1 VSKGSDVRRSDH
13 PISTLFLDR
22 WSPRAMT
29 GEPISEEELM
39 RLFEAARW
47 APSASN
53 TQPWR
58 MLYARRDTAHWP
70 LFFDLLVERN
80 QLWCRNAAALVLFVS
95 ETINARTGRPMPT
108 PSYDTGAAWAS
119 FALQGV
125 MNGLVVHGM
134 RGFDAARARDTLRVP
149 EGVEVEAMAAVGRPG
164 RTEDLPDVFH
174 AGETP
179 NSRRPLAQTVCEGP
193 FAFTPDDTR

>member
-1 VSKGSDVRRSDH
+1 MIKGSDIRQPDH
-13 PISTLFLDR
+13 PIATLFLDR
-22 WSPRAMT
+22 WSPRAMS
-29 GEPISEEELM
+29 GEPVTGEELM

-58 MLYARRDTAHWP
+58 MLYAHRDTAHWP

-80 QLWCRNAAALVLFVS
+80 QLWCRNAAVLVLFVS
-95 ETINARTGRPMPT
+95 KRTNVKTGKPMLT
-108 PSYDTGAAWAS
+108 HTYDTGAAWAC

-125 MNGLVVHGM
+125 MNGLVIHGM
-134 RGFDAARARDTLRVP
+134 RGFDAARARETLGLP
-149 EGVEVEAMAAVGRPG
+149 EDFDVEAMAAVGRPG
-164 RTEDLPDVFH
+164 RTEDLPDLFH

-179 NSRRPLAQTVCEGP
+179 NSRRPLAETVCEGP
-193 FAFTPDDTR
+193 FAFAADDPR